1 MNRSELFQQVPRI
14 LRSAFGLLLGAAL
27 LVACVTLASTSAA
40 AQFAGP
46 TQLNL
51 VNGWTNAPFGTSN
64 AMVEESNG
72 IVQFRGAIGHGTSA
86 TAFTLPVALAPRP
99 LCTSRSTSA
108 TQPRDALS
116 FQAVVS
122 SVSRPR
128 LCSAMPSAS
137 RRLTVRS
144 SPLLVHRPYAGQRL
158 DWRSVR
164 HQCSGDS
171 GHRRGSPLQGRH
183 VHNWHQSSGIHRAH
197 FGSPENDV
205 YIPVDLCNATNGRLH
220 ITPAGVVDVEAEG
233 GTFSNAQC
241 FTSLDGAWYGP
252 TTTGYSALALI
263 NGWTNGPFSTS
274 IAAAA
279 NAWGSVYFK
288 GAIATTGTN
297 AQPFTLGPRF
307 RPITNVYVN
316 VDLCNATKG
325 RLFIQT
331 SGVVTVQ
338 AETSLQQ
345 CTVLHV
351 ARRRFVRPVTTSA
364 SRGARTDPEEYGSPR
379 PKKHWECATRQRCAK
394 LTTKSLDG

>member
-72 IVQFRGAIGHGTSA
+72 IVQFRGAIGNGTSA
-86 TAFTLPVALAPRP
+86 TAFTLPVALAPP
-99 LCTSRSTSA
+99 TTVYVPIDLCNATKGRLVISSSGVVSVQAETLFSNAQCFTSLDGAQFAVNATGYTNLTLVNGWTGAPFGTSVPAIRVIAGGVHFKGAMSTTGTNPVAFTVPTSA
-108 TQPRDALS
+108 
-116 FQAVVS
+116 
-122 SVSRPR
+122 RPK
-128 LCSAMPSAS
+128 
-137 RRLTVRS
+137 T
-144 SPLLVHRPYAGQRL
+144 
-158 DWRSVR
+158 
-164 HQCSGDS
+164 
-171 GHRRGSPLQGRH
+171 
-183 VHNWHQSSGIHRAH
+183 
-197 FGSPENDV
+197 DV

-338 AETSLQQ
+338 AETSFSNAQ
-345 CTVLHV
+345 CFT
-351 ARRRFVRPVTTSA
+351 
-364 SRGARTDPEEYGSPR
+364 
-379 PKKHWECATRQRCAK
+379 
-394 LTTKSLDG
+394 SLDGVSFVQ